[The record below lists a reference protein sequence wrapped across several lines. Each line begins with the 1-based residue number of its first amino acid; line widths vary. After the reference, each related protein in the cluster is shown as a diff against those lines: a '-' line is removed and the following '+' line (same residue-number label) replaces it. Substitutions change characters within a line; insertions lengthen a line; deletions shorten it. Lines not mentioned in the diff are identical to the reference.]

1 MLCVKGR
8 IVLVFIFLIT
18 ESLKRKLTRR
28 LMSHLKNIVLETS
41 KRIQLIRTISMSD
54 LNCFSF
60 ADQIRLSA
68 GVAYLPLLIGAAL
81 DQIR

>member
-1 MLCVKGR
+1 
-8 IVLVFIFLIT
+8 
-18 ESLKRKLTRR
+18 
-28 LMSHLKNIVLETS
+28 MSHLKNIVLETS

-54 LNCFSF
+54 LNCFYSF